1 METPN
6 IKDFIDLPEVWEK
19 MDRLEER
26 LLEVSRSDDPFLTEV
41 SQHLILAGGKRF
53 RPLLALL
60 ASQLGAP
67 SDGRPIDAGAAVELI
82 HIGSLYHDDVID
94 ESSAR
99 RGARSANANWDNT
112 VAILAGDYLMAR
124 ASELAATELGQESV
138 RILAATYATLVE
150 GQTLEL
156 QLDFD
161 IDHGPAE
168 YERVIGGKTASL
180 IRTSA
185 RLGALAADCSPNV
198 VEAVSDWAWEVGIV
212 FQMADDVLDLV
223 ASDDFLGKPAGS
235 DIGEGKFTLPV
246 LYALEGPDSERIRE
260 LLSSER
266 PFPKD
271 VIDEVIAI
279 TRHGGYVDRSL
290 DEAGRRLERATEI
303 VSGLGNPR
311 VQAVLQRMGDFLIRQ
326 VEFARGA

>member
-6 IKDFIDLPEVWEK
+6 IKDFVDLPEIWGE
-19 MDRLEER
+19 MDRVEDG
-26 LLEVSRSDDPFLTEV
+26 LLASSRSDDAFLTEV
-41 SQHLILAGGKRF
+41 SQHLIRAGGKRF

-60 ASQLGAP
+60 ASLLGTP
-67 SDGRPIDAGAAVELI
+67 SDGRPIDAGVAVEMI

-94 ESSAR
+94 ESTAR

-124 ASELAATELGQESV
+124 ASELAATKLGQESV
-138 RILAATYATLVE
+138 RILASTYASLVE

-161 IDHGPAE
+161 IDHGPDE

-185 RLGALAADCSPNV
+185 RLGALAADCTPDV

-223 ASDDFLGKPAGS
+223 ASDSFLGKPAGS

-246 LYALEGPDSERIRE
+246 LYALEGPDSERVRE
-260 LLSSER
+260 LLSSNR
-266 PFPKD
+266 PYPAE
-271 VIDEVIAI
+271 VIDEVITI
-279 TRHGGYVDRSL
+279 TRQGGYVDRSL

-311 VQAVLQRMGDFLIRQ
+311 VQAVLQRMGDFLLKQ